1 MKKLF
6 YSVMAFAALFVS
18 CSKENQVV
26 NNEEPV
32 MIPKSFT
39 VVSPETKTA
48 LDGVSIKWSAN
59 DEICV
64 IAATTGNK
72 YTFTIDAAD
81 AGKASAT
88 FNGSINAADEAETT
102 FYAVYPN
109 QAIRSVSNGIIEFD
123 KRLNSENAVQ
133 AAVAG
138 GFNPAYSIMVAT
150 SDASGTFAFSHR
162 SAFLKLTVGND
173 HVSSINIKSSS
184 TRFYGRPKVPIAD
197 ADMAYNSG
205 KYSIEGAVDNV
216 TLGGTLVNGTTYYIP
231 VPIKNS
237 KLGTITLTYTFDNG
251 TSDKQISTTT
261 WTNNYLSAGKI
272 YNLGAPVLSINPEIT
287 ASNVNID
294 AAATSGSI
302 DFSIVNTVSGGE
314 VYASVV
320 SGGDL
325 AVDEPLSVTYNNAT
339 GIGTVS
345 FTCPANTDPDNAKT
359 VYIKLDYKDDPSA
372 SELATKEVKITQAA
386 SGATGP
392 ETHKY
397 VFYLNSSGSVVQTAD
412 GDPGSFFTV
421 SGSSTLLC
429 ATSGSKPYFGVDN
442 YTIEGIV
449 INYAKKIDSSN
460 NVSFTTRTGYTSTIK
475 FYCASRNT
483 NTTATMKFKG
493 ENYSLTWTDNK
504 ADLICSGVVDLD
516 EGTSYSFSKS
526 GEVGLFYVEVN
537 ETSNP

>member
-1 MKKLF
+1 
-6 YSVMAFAALFVS
+6 MAFAALFVS
-18 CSKENQVV
+18 CSKENTSV
-26 NNEEPV
+26 NTEDSV
-32 MIPKSFT
+32 LIPKSFK

-72 YTFTIDAAD
+72 YTFTIADGD

-88 FNGSINAADEAETT
+88 FTGAIDAADASETT

-109 QAIRSVSNGIIEFD
+109 QAIRSVSSGIIEFD
-123 KRLNSENAVQ
+123 KRLNNENAVQ
-133 AAVAG
+133 TAVAG

-150 SDASGTFAFSHR
+150 SDASGTFSFSHR

-197 ADMAYNSG
+197 ADMAYDSG

-231 VPIKNS
+231 VPIKSS
-237 KLGTITLTYTFDNG
+237 KIGTITLTYSFDNG

-272 YNLGAPVLSINPEIT
+272 YNLGAPVISINPEIT
-287 ASNVNID
+287 ASNVNI
-294 AAATSGSI
+294 AADATSGSI

-325 AVDEPLSVTYNNAT
+325 AVNEPLSVTYNNAT
-339 GIGTVS
+339 GIGSVS
-345 FTCPANTDPDNAKT
+345 FTCPANTDPANAKT
-359 VYIKLDYKDDPSA
+359 VYVKLEYKDDPSA
-372 SELATKEVKITQAA
+372 SSLASQDVKITQASA
-386 SGATGP
+386 SGSSVP

-412 GDPGSFFTV
+412 GDPGTYFTV

-429 ATSGSKPYFGVDN
+429 ATSGSKPYFGVAN
-442 YTIEGIV
+442 YTIEGLT

-460 NVSFTTRTGYTSTIK
+460 NVSFTTRAGYASTVK
-475 FYCASRNT
+475 FYSASRNT
-483 NTTATMKFKG
+483 NTTATMKFNG
-493 ENYSLTWTDNK
+493 TNYSLTWTDDK
-504 ADLICSGVVDLD
+504 ADLICSGDVDLV
-516 EGTSYSFSKS
+516 EGTTYSFSKS

-537 ETSNP
+537 ETEL